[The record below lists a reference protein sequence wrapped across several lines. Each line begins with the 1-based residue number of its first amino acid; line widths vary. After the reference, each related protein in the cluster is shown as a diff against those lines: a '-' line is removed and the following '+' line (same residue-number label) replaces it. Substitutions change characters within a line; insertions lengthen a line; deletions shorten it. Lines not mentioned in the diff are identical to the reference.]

1 MDGIA
6 YYLSNVYFYLIYL
19 IIIYIFITILRNRK
33 QFPKNSSIM
42 LLILSFLLAFFG
54 TYLFIRSLGSGYRY
68 GSGICGPDGCI
79 FTQPWIFTIDDI
91 LFHLLFPIMLFTA
104 ISALYLL
111 IRKDSDKTTIFDG
124 AGIIFAGSFLYIFS
138 MLNGAVP
145 PGIIGIMATSF
156 LIMKARRYRNIYYAI
171 IVMFLYPMLFW

>member
-19 IIIYIFITILRNRK
+19 IIVYIFITIIKNRK

-54 TYLFIRSLGSGYRY
+54 TYLFIRSLGSGFRY
-68 GSGICGPDGCI
+68 GSGTCGPDGCI
-79 FTQPWIFTIDDI
+79 STQPLIFTIDDI
-91 LFHLLFPIMLFTA
+91 LFHLLFPITLFTA
-104 ISALYLL
+104 IAALYLL
-111 IRKDSDKTTIFDG
+111 IRNSDKTIFDG
-124 AGIIFAGSFLYIFS
+124 AGIIFAGSFLDIFS

-145 PGIIGIMATSF
+145 LGIIGIMATSF
-156 LIMKARRYRNIYYAI
+156 LTMKAQSFRNIYYAI